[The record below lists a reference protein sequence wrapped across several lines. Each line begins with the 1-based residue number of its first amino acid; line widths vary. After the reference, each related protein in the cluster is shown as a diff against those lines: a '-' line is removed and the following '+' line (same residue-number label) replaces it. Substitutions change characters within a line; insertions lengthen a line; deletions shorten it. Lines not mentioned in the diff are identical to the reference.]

1 MKISQKDSSNKKF
14 NALQQFKSL
23 IDQSNSYWVTFQ
35 YSSLDF
41 LKPQVTTENTME
53 KLVGV

>member
-1 MKISQKDSSNKKF
+1 MKISKKDSTNKKF

-23 IDQSNSYWVTFQ
+23 VDQSNSYWVTFQ

-41 LKPQVTTENTME
+41 LNTQMTSKNTME
-53 KLVGV
+53 KLVGA